1 MQPPGHKGPQKSV
14 HYQGFGWAKD
24 SGSKKSNNASP
35 LPTAAAVSTSISSP
49 KKSPQKSPKK
59 QGNSNPASPHNRP
72 ISASIAPNNQN
83 QIQNQRSSPYPQS
96 YTPNSNNPM
105 LAANNSSP
113 FPSNNFAG
121 MNRPSGGPGGSMM
134 NMNLQQQSMRQLA
147 HTQSMRNS
155 LPPHSQTG
163 VMPGP
168 GSQQRMPP
176 MNQMQQH
183 QMAMNQMNRAPNG
196 SMMNMNAQ
204 SMRGSN
210 MNLNLAARNSN
221 NNNNSNKS
229 LNSSRSSNS
238 NSPAGDA
245 DDDIYGN
252 YSQKQ
257 RNSSNNP
264 NTMQMNNHRPMMSG
278 GPQPQPQP
286 GQQLQPGSP
295 GVVKPPASPTQPGQ
309 PGAPGNIQIAN
320 MRNVAPSQL
329 SPQQQQQFNAV
340 TQQNMMR
347 QRMMAAQQQ
356 QQAGGGQFNA
366 VTQQNMMR
374 QRMMAQQQQQAGG
387 GQGPQ
392 QQVKRNYPQGAWGPN
407 HPMYRQMYQ
416 QRMMMAQ
423 QQQRNNPHY
432 QQWMQYYQRLM
443 QNPQGQLQQM
453 IMQQQTMIA
462 NLKRQLGERDK
473 HYHKTIQTTINFKD
487 LEINDLRQQITKLDE
502 ENEKIGQLQT
512 DNFRMKQELN
522 GLRGDHQNG
531 VFDNLL
537 TQMNASKPNVSGGK
551 MAWPGGVPPPPSG
564 TSPAMAVGAI
574 DEDPKARLDA
584 LLRAKEAPSEM
595 LLTQKPSAADKKDD
609 GKFAKYARMKK
620 IGMPMVSIV
629 NKMRMDGMSPQEI
642 EEYTGEKVP
651 GSEDKSE
658 KTAAKGPAINI
669 KDTKYDKYRKMQKLK
684 MPMKTIIN
692 RMKLDGLTPAEMDA
706 FQGKTPTDNK
716 ANAAAEKKKK
726 QAEAMRQLAE
736 TMGLN
741 PNSEALPSKVSKMK
755 RIHWDI
761 VELSQ
766 LRKTFWWDI
775 NKDTR
780 YPQHIELG
788 GKFELDFQVKQRKPR
803 NMMGSQQ
810 LKIHGG
816 LDSITV
822 PKGRDRAGTKRRIA
836 WIDGKRDQSIQI
848 ALKRICLPNEVIY
861 DSIVDMDEEVLT
873 LDVLEVIW
881 EIVPNTDEQSL
892 AESKV
897 DEIGDDMEMVG
908 VSERFHVEMSTIP
921 EVKQQLS
928 KWLFARTFREIYMD
942 RLSQVDMMQK
952 IAQAIRDSNAL
963 QTYFRVILSM
973 GNLMNHGTLKG
984 LAYGYKPE
992 SVVNLLSGIKDYS
1005 GSKDLCMFLY
1015 QFSYNQFP
1023 ETRPIFEEFDIAL
1036 KKAVRLEVSTI
1047 ESNIIKMADEF
1058 TAIDLFMRR
1067 LHDDFHPGDTERFRE
1082 YMSEFQEKQS
1092 SDMMNLKVKIQNAT
1106 QICTKVA
1113 KYYCIELEDNKPE
1126 HLFKVIQR
1134 FVDMLATA
1142 KRTLL
1147 KLEKER
1153 RKEAARAAAQKE
1165 RDQRRATRAAG
1176 MSVADR
1182 VSDKKKR
1189 AREEEEKGNLLFL
1202 DIQNAANAFA
1212 QRQESMQSKL
1222 EATLKEKRQLAQG
1235 KISASAQ
1242 KDAIKRRVSAQVV
1255 EGGNGSSVGGLDMD
1269 EIKRLRA
1276 LNLGPSSSNNA
1287 AAAPPMGNSLMV
1299 PGMEMQPVPEN
1310 NAAEDDDDQK
1320 AMLSPF
1326 DAPPPNMENP
1336 MPDYGGVGMMAP
1348 MNMMPPT
1355 QEELEDMNQDIDM
1368 QQPPVQQSA
1377 PIQAEATSPSS
1388 FQWQGIQIQPKE
1400 AVAENSV
1407 QPEAAAPSDVKW
1419 QGIQIQP
1426 KATAESNLQPDET
1439 APNNFKWQGI
1449 QPKEA
1454 AAPSNVKWEIQP
1466 KAAAA
1471 SNVQWD
1477 DDDF

>member
-1 MQPPGHKGPQKSV
+1 
-14 HYQGFGWAKD
+14 
-24 SGSKKSNNASP
+24 
-35 LPTAAAVSTSISSP
+35 
-49 KKSPQKSPKK
+49 
-59 QGNSNPASPHNRP
+59 
-72 ISASIAPNNQN
+72 
-83 QIQNQRSSPYPQS
+83 
-96 YTPNSNNPM
+96 
-105 LAANNSSP
+105 
-113 FPSNNFAG
+113 
-121 MNRPSGGPGGSMM
+121 MM

-347 QRMMAAQQQ
+347 QRMMAA
-356 QQAGGGQFNA
+356 
-366 VTQQNMMR
+366 
-374 QRMMAQQQQQAGG
+374 QQQQAGG

-921 EVKQQLS
+921 EVKQQCT
-928 KWLFARTFREIYMD
+928 KWLFCRTFDELYMD
-942 RLSQVDMMQK
+942 RLQQVTG
-952 IAQAIRDSNAL
+952 IITACAQIKTSRSFHMYL
-963 QTYFRVILSM
+963 RILLRI
-973 GNLMNHGTLKG
+973 GNLLNHGIVDKGMCYGFTLDS
-984 LAYGYKPE
+984 L
-992 SVVNLLSGIKDYS
+992 SLLDGIKNFGGNKTLAMFVYEYAYNRYNAEVREFEHEMEII
-1005 GSKDLCMFLY
+1005 SKAART
-1015 QFSYNQFP
+1015 
-1023 ETRPIFEEFDIAL
+1023 ETSA
-1036 KKAVRLEVSTI
+1036 I
-1047 ESNIIKMADEF
+1047 EKSIKHMADEF
-1058 TAIDLFMRR
+1058 LAIDLFCRR
-1067 LHDDFHPGDTERFRE
+1067 LHDEYDDGDTDAFRE
-1082 YMSEFQEKQS
+1082 YMQRF
-1092 SDMMNLKVKIQNAT
+1092 SDAQTTKMMNLKVKIQNAT
-1106 QICTKVA
+1106 SIAKNVA
-1113 KYYCIELEDNKPE
+1113 SYYGMQLEDGKPE
-1126 HLFKVIQR
+1126 QLFKTVQK
-1134 FVDMLATA
+1134 FVDMMEKA
-1142 KRTLL
+1142 KRALF
-1147 KLEKER
+1147 KLENER
-1153 RKEAARAAAQKE
+1153 QKAAAKRAKEKEKAKKQKE
-1165 RDQRRATRAAG
+1165 RAKQQTGQQQSGSKASAAQLFE
-1176 MSVADR
+1176 R
-1182 VSDKKKR
+1182 KR
-1189 AREEEEKGNLLFL
+1189 QKQMEEEEKGNLLFH
-1202 DIQNAANAFA
+1202 DIMNAANKFR
-1212 QRQESMQSKL
+1212 QRQQNM
-1222 EATLKEKRQLAQG
+1222 EKRLSVNFTEKIAISKGETTASMLSNPIKKRISTQLLQSPMSTAEADALR
-1235 KISASAQ
+1235 KDVSISEHDDDNLNDDEYHAKMSRMVQQ
-1242 KDAIKRRVSAQVV
+1242 K
-1255 EGGNGSSVGGLDMD
+1255 
-1269 EIKRLRA
+1269 
-1276 LNLGPSSSNNA
+1276 SNN
-1287 AAAPPMGNSLMV
+1287 LMV
-1299 PGMEMQPVPEN
+1299 PSQ
-1310 NAAEDDDDQK
+1310 
-1320 AMLSPF
+1320 
-1326 DAPPPNMENP
+1326 
-1336 MPDYGGVGMMAP
+1336 
-1348 MNMMPPT
+1348 
-1355 QEELEDMNQDIDM
+1355 
-1368 QQPPVQQSA
+1368 
-1377 PIQAEATSPSS
+1377 
-1388 FQWQGIQIQPKE
+1388 
-1400 AVAENSV
+1400 
-1407 QPEAAAPSDVKW
+1407 
-1419 QGIQIQP
+1419 
-1426 KATAESNLQPDET
+1426 
-1439 APNNFKWQGI
+1439 
-1449 QPKEA
+1449 
-1454 AAPSNVKWEIQP
+1454 
-1466 KAAAA
+1466 
-1471 SNVQWD
+1471 
-1477 DDDF
+1477 